1 MFQDTNL
8 PIYMQIASLIE
19 DEILSGHIQSEE
31 RVYSTNELSK
41 LYEVNP
47 ATAGKGLNLL
57 IEEGVLY
64 KKRGVGMF
72 VSQNALSY
80 IQNKRRVAFMET
92 FISTLIQEAIRLG
105 IDKEALL
112 TMIQSHPWKEEA

>member
-112 TMIQSHPWKEEA
+112 NMIQSHPWKEEA